1 MLQSKTSQG
10 QGMGEGRKRNISMSF
25 SSLEDGCAAEAL
37 PTSPPGDRSQGKEK
51 EEELMSKEAIGGV
64 GEGAAKPSRTWCPL
78 FMINPLDE

>member
-1 MLQSKTSQG
+1 
-10 QGMGEGRKRNISMSF
+10 MSF